1 MYLIYIHLFY
11 FKLHFYVLH
20 IITVS
25 GTSFLNVQAEQK
37 RSSDEILN
45 HELSSGL
52 SHKQA
57 EPEQNED
64 GDLYENQPETHLEID
79 ERHQSHTLQQAE
91 RTKELQVY
99 GVVENKPWFSE
110 RLYI

>member
-1 MYLIYIHLFY
+1 LFY
-11 FKLHFYVLH
+11 FKLQFYVLH
-20 IITVS
+20 VITFS

-45 HELSSGL
+45 HELSSTV

-57 EPEQNED
+57 ELQESEGD
-64 GDLYENQPETHLEID
+64 DLYENLPETHLEID

-99 GVVENKPWFSE
+99 GVMENKLCFFE